1 MPPKAK
7 YTKKEIVEAAFSL
20 IREQGMDAL
29 SARSLAKRLGTSTA
43 PIFTAFRTI
52 DEIQTEVI
60 KSAKALYTDY
70 ITEGLRY
77 DPPFKGYGLQF
88 IRFAEEEPELFQ
100 LLYMSEVDMADLHH
114 FLPDTDENAPLV
126 FDVLIHQYGLPEDEA
141 GKLYNQ
147 MSIYVYGLAI
157 LLMRKVCCFTPE
169 EISEMLTDAFNAFT
183 KNKFTTKNL
192 MGGETYVKN

>member
-7 YTKKEIVEAAFSL
+7 FTKEEIVEAAFSL
-20 IREQGMDAL
+20 VREQGMDAL

-52 DEIQTEVI
+52 DEVQSEVI
-60 KSAKALYTDY
+60 NSAKALYTDY

-100 LLYMSEVDMADLHH
+100 LLFMSGVDTADIHH
-114 FLPDTDENAPLV
+114 FLPDTDDNAPLV
-126 FDVLIHQYGLPEDEA
+126 FEVLIDKYGLREDEA
-141 GKLYNQ
+141 RRLYNH
-147 MSIYVYGLAI
+147 MSIYVYGLAV
-157 LLMRKVCCFTPE
+157 LYVRKVCCFTHE
-169 EISEMLTDAFNAFT
+169 EISAMLSDAFMAFT
-183 KNKFTTKNL
+183 GNRFTPIARQEMIQN
-192 MGGETYVKN
+192 